1 MGFDSNSEGK
11 VPLSLLD
18 YVTAIYKSHQP
29 QRSPVFSST
38 NDVVYIRSL
47 GAQLG
52 YDVCLLGQTRWGV
65 WESKY
70 HCEEEVAR
78 L

>member
-1 MGFDSNSEGK
+1 MGFDSNSECK

-18 YVTAIYKSHQP
+18 CVIAIYKSHQP
-29 QRSPVFSST
+29 QPSPVFSST

-52 YDVCLLGQTRWGV
+52 YGVCLLGQT
-65 WESKY
+65 
-70 HCEEEVAR
+70 
-78 L
+78 